1 MVKVASIQAI
11 FREFLSQY
19 PRQFTLLFCLL
30 TVEGGIASASVLSM
44 VPMADFMLDPALA
57 NPTQITKIVISCLSY
72 FGLAPDFWIFGSI
85 FIFSNLLKGV
95 LEVCIRYAILRIKY
109 DVVQTLFVDSLQI
122 FFRARWG
129 FFSGAEQGVLLNTL
143 TGELN
148 TIGET
153 LGQLA
158 MLLAQLIQLCIY
170 LAVPLW
176 LNPQVTII
184 TLTLVLLFG
193 SPFLLLRSMS
203 YRFGVRNAETAN
215 VALGVLSEILGA
227 ARIILGFGRQSQA
240 SDRFLLAFNQHSQAT
255 LKSQT
260 LGVMVPRIFH
270 VMAILAALIAMGIG
284 MRENTPIS
292 ELAAVMWS
300 LLGAMPILVAI
311 LHGNISVSNFIPSYE
326 QLMRL
331 RKSATDLAEI
341 SGARKF
347 QKLDYG
353 VELKNVTFTYPGRES
368 TLTGV
373 NLSLPKGSMVAL
385 VGESGSGKSTIVDL
399 ILGLQIPQSG
409 DVLIDNISLNDWRLN
424 SFRDRV
430 GYVPQDSQLFHLSI
444 RENMLWALDSATEK
458 EIWDA
463 LGLANAVDFV
473 KVLPKGLDTIVGD
486 RGTLLS
492 GGQRQRLALARAL
505 LREPELLILDEATSA
520 LDSESENLIQKAI
533 EKIAGKTTVLIIAH
547 RLSTIAKANYV
558 YVVSKGI
565 IIEHGTVT
573 SLKDSPSSV
582 LSSMFLAQTS

>member
-1 MVKVASIQAI
+1 MASIQAI

-30 TVEGGIASASVLSM
+30 TVEGGIAAASVLSM

-311 LHGNISVSNFIPSYE
+311 LHGNISMSNFIPSYE

>member
-30 TVEGGIASASVLSM
+30 TVEGGIAAASVLSM

-458 EIWDA
+458 EIWNA

>member
-1 MVKVASIQAI
+1 MASIQAI

-30 TVEGGIASASVLSM
+30 TVEGGIAAASVLSM